1 MKLTH
6 VRVKDF
12 RSFLGEHEFEVGD
25 GVNYFV
31 GPNNCGKS
39 NLIRAV
45 ALALD
50 PDAAYNP
57 ARDRPA
63 RAATVGGPPTTRIT
77 LTFKAGNTSPETT
90 LINRAE
96 AYEIAV
102 RQARGAT
109 TSGGIRTYADDREI
123 RVVTTFAGGGRR
135 QTSFQAKGQG
145 ASSLPSDHPTHVKVE
160 SQFWK
165 TVRFAVIRTG
175 EDLETLLAGKFREI
189 LQLVIAEHLG
199 KEMGKAETART
210 QYIKAL
216 QAELLAPLRDR
227 IESLVQDMFPEI
239 SVASLVPGVPMIAAT
254 LSSVDVRLGD
264 PGVTTQLTEKG
275 TGVRGAVLI
284 AMLQYLSEQ
293 SARSLVLAVEEPE
306 SFLHPAAQES
316 VRDHLEQL
324 AAPRDVSL
332 LITTH
337 SPYVISR
344 RPDALIRELQK
355 NSDGW
360 TSTAATAQGDEA
372 RAGILGSLYRDS
384 GMAMVLERAL
394 EIPAGT
400 RAVLVTEG
408 YTDGAF
414 LRIGCTVGGRP
425 NLVDGLHV
433 IPSNGAKK
441 SIVQAVLAKAAT
453 DLPVITLLDFDEHGR
468 SAAKD
473 LAEFGWKKERDL
485 LSLGQWPERCSQNHD
500 VEIEDLIPTAVAGRI
515 VKRLGEA
522 NAIDRKSRCGTQW
535 HISYSEAWKTEALSE
550 LGTMMAAKDT
560 GGLIWLA
567 EEINRRIDRIANSK
581 AQAALHAKQ

>member
-12 RSFLGEHEFEVGD
+12 RSFLGEHDFEIGD
-25 GVNYFV
+25 GANYFV

-39 NLIRAV
+39 NLIRAL

-50 PDAAYNP
+50 PDTVYHP
-57 ARDRPA
+57 ARDRPS
-63 RAATVGGPPTTRIT
+63 RAAAVGGPPATRIT

-102 RQARGAT
+102 REARGAT
-109 TSGGIRTYADDREI
+109 TAGGIRTYADEREI

-145 ASSLPSDHPTHVKVE
+145 ASSLPADHPAHVKVE
-160 SQFWK
+160 AQFWRV
-165 TVRFAVIRTG
+165 VRFAVIRTG

-189 LQLVIAEHLG
+189 LQLVIAEHLSD
-199 KEMGKAETART
+199 EMLKAEAARSK
-210 QYIKAL
+210 YVESL

-227 IESLVQDMFPEI
+227 IESLVQEMFPEI
-239 SVASLVPGVPMIAAT
+239 SLASLVPEVPGIAAT

-264 PGVTTQLTEKG
+264 SGVTTQLTEKG
-275 TGVRGAVLI
+275 TGVRGAVLL
-284 AMLQYLSEQ
+284 AMLQYLAEQ

-355 NSDGW
+355 SADGW
-360 TSTAATAQGDEA
+360 TSTAATAAGNETRA
-372 RAGILGSLYRDS
+372 RILGSLYRDS
-384 GMAMVLERAL
+384 GMAVVLERAL
-394 EIPAGT
+394 EIPVGT
-400 RAVLVTEG
+400 RALLVTEG
-408 YTDGAF
+408 FTDGEF
-414 LRIGCTVGGRP
+414 LRIGCRVAGRSD
-425 NLVDGLHV
+425 LLHGIHV
-433 IPSNGAKK
+433 ITSNGAKK

-453 DLPVITLLDFDEHGR
+453 ELPVITLLDYDVHGR
-468 SAAKD
+468 DAMKD
-473 LAEFGWKKERDL
+473 LADFGGKPDKDL
-485 LSLGQWPERCSQNHD
+485 LSLREWPGRCRQNHD
-500 VEIEDLIPTAVAGRI
+500 VEIEDLIPASVAGKI

-522 NAIDRKSRCGTQW
+522 TAIDHKSRCGAQW
-535 HISYSEAWKTEALSE
+535 HTAYSQAWKNEALSA
-550 LGTMMAAKDT
+550 LGTMMTPRDATD
-560 GGLIWLA
+560 LVWLA
-567 EEINRRIDRIANSK
+567 EEINGRIDTIKNARQ
-581 AQAALHAKQ
+581 QAAAHTHP